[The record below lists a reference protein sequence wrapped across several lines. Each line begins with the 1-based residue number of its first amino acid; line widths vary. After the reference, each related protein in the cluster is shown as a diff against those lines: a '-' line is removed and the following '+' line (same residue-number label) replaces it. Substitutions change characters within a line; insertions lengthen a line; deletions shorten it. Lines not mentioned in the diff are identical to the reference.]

1 VTRRHR
7 RDLIL
12 DSGAVS
18 TLASDRDVL
27 ARYLRLLDV
36 RFDGSLLIPI
46 PVLTEVRTGHRSSD
60 IAVDRLIKAIGAEHE
75 LYLPLDVAAATRAGV
90 LRASALASGG
100 RIVSTTDAQVVALAE
115 QRSHVNAVTILTGD
129 RIDIGLLVELTRRP
143 NIAVD
148 IV

>member
-1 VTRRHR
+1 MTRRHR

>member
-1 VTRRHR
+1 MTRRHR

-12 DSGAVS
+12 DSGRVS

-27 ARYLRLLDV
+27 VRYLRLLEA

-60 IAVDRLIKAIGAEHE
+60 TAIDRLIKAIGAEHE
-75 LYLPLDVAAATRAGV
+75 LYLPLDVAAASRAGV
-90 LRASALASGG
+90 LRASALAAGG
-100 RIVSTTDAQVVALAE
+100 RVVSTTDAQVVALAE
-115 QRSHVNAVTILTGD
+115 QRSHTNAVTILTGD
-129 RIDIGLLVELTRRP
+129 RIDIRLLVDLTRRS

-148 IV
+148 VV